1 MSNVRLAT
9 GGTWKTDT
17 KEWRPKGGRG
27 FYEKQRRPA
36 WRLVPVCVLIAV
48 AVASLSIK
56 KRREPKHNKPPKLH
70 HLAPPIADPLAKAA
84 LDLSA
89 GADARLTFTQLLPE
103 EDRSYLNETPT
114 DQRGR
119 AKGRMSAADRALV
132 LALLGRPGGSYHP
145 GKVRGVRRTG
155 RSIVKKNCLVFGLP
169 GDGKRWTDAGHRLVF
184 LDHRDDAVRTAR
196 DEGLNAY
203 VVRYAS
209 APKSSWEASP
219 YTTDPKRLVIDAPSY
234 DFRDEAHIFW
244 DLIIVDGPDSVQ
256 KESSGRAAPVARA
269 AEIVRRQAASHPD
282 RRVDVLVHDAHRSH
296 ELELGLAYLSPL
308 AAFANY
314 RALRGSRAPNSTSEV
329 RFAWFARAPP

>member
-1 MSNVRLAT
+1 M
-9 GGTWKTDT
+9 
-17 KEWRPKGGRG
+17 
-27 FYEKQRRPA
+27 
-36 WRLVPVCVLIAV
+36 
-48 AVASLSIK
+48 
-56 KRREPKHNKPPKLH
+56 
-70 HLAPPIADPLAKAA
+70 
-84 LDLSA
+84 
-89 GADARLTFTQLLPE
+89 
-103 EDRSYLNETPT
+103 
-114 DQRGR
+114 
-119 AKGRMSAADRALV
+119 
-132 LALLGRPGGSYHP
+132 
-145 GKVRGVRRTG
+145 
-155 RSIVKKNCLVFGLP
+155 KKNCLVFGLP

-184 LDHRDDAVRTAR
+184 LDHREDAVRAAR

-219 YTTDPKRLVIDAPSY
+219 YATDPKKLIIDAPSY

-244 DLIIVDGPDSVQ
+244 DLVIVDGPDSVQ
-256 KESSGRAAPVARA
+256 KDSSGRAAPVARA

-314 RALRGSRAPNSTSEV
+314 RSLRASRAPNSTSEV

>member
-1 MSNVRLAT
+1 M
-9 GGTWKTDT
+9 
-17 KEWRPKGGRG
+17 
-27 FYEKQRRPA
+27 
-36 WRLVPVCVLIAV
+36 
-48 AVASLSIK
+48 
-56 KRREPKHNKPPKLH
+56 
-70 HLAPPIADPLAKAA
+70 
-84 LDLSA
+84 
-89 GADARLTFTQLLPE
+89 
-103 EDRSYLNETPT
+103 
-114 DQRGR
+114 
-119 AKGRMSAADRALV
+119 
-132 LALLGRPGGSYHP
+132 
-145 GKVRGVRRTG
+145 RRTG

-184 LDHRDDAVRTAR
+184 LDHREDAVRTAR

-219 YTTDPKRLVIDAPSY
+219 YATDPKKLIIDAPSY

-244 DLIIVDGPDSVQ
+244 DLVIVDGPDSVQ
-256 KESSGRAAPVARA
+256 KDSSGRAAPVARA

-314 RALRGSRAPNSTSEV
+314 RSLRASRAPNSTSEV